1 MRAVNGAI
9 AGAGSGMRQLGAGA
23 LRGVGAA
30 LGKLRPGRR
39 SRVSGAH
46 ESVPDTRRDAPA
58 APVVDPDA
66 PRGLDVL
73 LLAVVLAL
81 LGLGTVMVFSS
92 SAVFA
97 AKKYKD
103 GAFFLMRHS
112 SYAGVGLLA
121 LYIGWRLDYR
131 LYERFVYPLLLGT
144 VVMLVALFVVGT
156 RVDGAVRWFRFAGLS
171 FQPSEAAKLTLV
183 IYLAY
188 SLSKKRDDMRL
199 FSIGFLPHLCVAA
212 LVGAL
217 VLKQPDLG
225 STAILF
231 AVTFLMLFV
240 AGTRVSYIL
249 LALLAAAPIAYQ
261 QIVGTPWRLRRLIAF
276 LDPWAYRQDA
286 GYQISESLISVGSGG
301 VHGLGLG
308 AGKQKLFF
316 LPAAHTDFI
325 FAITG
330 EELGLIG
337 LMIVVGLFVVVIW
350 RGVRAAVGARD
361 LFGTYLAY
369 GITATFALQALLHMS
384 VVLGLVPTKG
394 ITLPFFS
401 YGGSGL
407 VMNLFSLGVLLNI
420 SARNLAPQAVAAANR
435 RGTRKTDNR
444 KKVRRVVV
452 AEGES

>member
-1 MRAVNGAI
+1 MQRAKSAI
-9 AGAGSGMRQLGAGA
+9 ASCGEGACAAGGATLRGLGAVFG
-23 LRGVGAA
+23 R
-30 LGKLRPGRR
+30 LRPRRR
-39 SRVSGAH
+39 SRITSA
-46 ESVPDTRRDAPA
+46 EAAAQSSRDVAAA
-58 APVVDPDA
+58 APVVDPEA

-97 AKKYKD
+97 ARKYKD
-103 GAFFLMRHS
+103 GTFFLMRHA
-112 SYAGVGLLA
+112 SYGGIGLIA

-131 LYERFVYPLLLGT
+131 LYQRFVYPLLLGT
-144 VVMLVALFVVGT
+144 VLMLIALFALGT
-156 RVDGAVRWFRFAGLS
+156 RVDGAVRWFRLAGVS
-171 FQPSEAAKLTLV
+171 FQPSEAAKLSLV

-199 FSIGFLPHLCVAA
+199 FSIGFLPHLFVAA

-225 STAILF
+225 STAILL

-240 AGTRVSYIL
+240 AGTRLSYIL
-249 LALLAAAPIAYQ
+249 AALLVAAPIAYQ

-301 VHGLGLG
+301 LHGLGLG

-330 EELGLIG
+330 EELGFVG
-337 LMIVVGLFVVVIW
+337 LMMVVGLFSVLIW
-350 RGVRAAVGARD
+350 RGVRAAIGARD

-369 GITATFALQALLHMS
+369 GITATYTLQALLHMA

-420 SARNLAPQAVAAANR
+420 SARNPVSLAVQKR
-435 RGTRKTDNR
+435 RATRKTDNR
-444 KKVRRVVV
+444 KKVHRVVI
-452 AEGES
+452 AGGES